1 MRSES
6 IVKFRCERE
15 SSPPGDSLI
24 STALERALRD
34 RHERCHTQL
43 FVRRFAGQLDS
54 LSLCEC
60 QQNLLRISPVREV
73 THAAA

>member
-1 MRSES
+1 MKSKS

-15 SSPPGDSLI
+15 SSPPGGWLI
-24 STALERALRD
+24 STALERALRG

-43 FVRRFAGQLDS
+43 FVRRCAGQWDS
-54 LSLCEC
+54 LSPFEYR
-60 QQNLLRISPVREV
+60 QNLLRISSVREV

>member
-6 IVKFRCERE
+6 IVKFRCERK

-34 RHERCHTQL
+34 RHELCHTQL
-43 FVRRFAGQLDS
+43 FVRRFASQLDS
-54 LSLCEC
+54 LSLFEC
-60 QQNLLRISPVREV
+60 RQNPLRISPVREV
-73 THAAA
+73 SHAAA